1 MKKFFQNRSIL
12 VSLLIL
18 ILVLG
23 TLTISV
29 RVRNNRQTPWLVQ
42 KVGNETLAASGRLL
56 DWPLALI
63 SSGTNNVHSVL
74 QAQQENDHLK
84 KQVGDL
90 AQTKA
95 RNSSLAEENSQ
106 LKKALKLQNTLTDY
120 VGVPGSV
127 ISRSQDTWSD
137 LLTINRGRTAGVRKN
152 MAVMSGGG
160 LIGRVLEADQTTAKV
175 ELITTS
181 DKQANR
187 FSVQARGA
195 NGRMVHGII
204 TVAGRDTLAFT
215 QASESNKLKRGAR
228 VYTSGL
234 GGNSPK
240 GLLVGTVLKTTKD
253 SFGLSDLVQIKPA
266 GELNDPSVVTVV
278 ERKVAK

>member
-29 RVRNNRQTPWLVQ
+29 RVRNNRQTPWFVQ
-42 KVGNETLAASGRLL
+42 KVGNETLAASGRFL

-63 SSGTNNVHSVL
+63 SSGTNSVHDVL
-74 QAQQENDHLK
+74 QAQSENDRLK
-84 KQVGDL
+84 RQVADL

-95 RNSSLAEENSQ
+95 RNSSLSTENAQ

-120 VGVPGSV
+120 VGIPGSV
-127 ISRSQDTWSD
+127 ISRSSDTWSD

-187 FSVQARGA
+187 FSVQARGT
-195 NGRMVHGII
+195 NGKMVHGII

-215 QASESNKLKRGAR
+215 QASESNLLKKGAR

-234 GGNSPK
+234 GGKSPK

-253 SFGLSDLVQIKPA
+253 SFGLSDLIQIKPA

-278 ERKVAK
+278 ERRVAK